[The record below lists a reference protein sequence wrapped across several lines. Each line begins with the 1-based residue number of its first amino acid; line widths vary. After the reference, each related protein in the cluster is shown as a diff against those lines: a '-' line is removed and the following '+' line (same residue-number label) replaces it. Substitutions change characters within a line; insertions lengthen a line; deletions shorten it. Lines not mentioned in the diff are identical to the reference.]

1 LQQIRAYNVRHN
13 YELKEFLEDYRRLL
27 QRAVD
32 EIWNNIVWIEK
43 KNFYR
48 VKGNKNYYVTRI
60 IPIVPKSNEFK
71 NHYLRNLLL
80 KDWRYSKHYVD
91 SSIKQAYSIVKSWSG
106 FTLTGEE
113 ADEGFNELER
123 SPRLMNPKSYESQKT
138 T

>member
-1 LQQIRAYNVRHN
+1 LQQIRAYNVKHN
-13 YELKEFLEDYRRLL
+13 YNVSSFLEDYRRLL

-32 EIWNNIVWIEK
+32 EIWNNIVWIKK

-48 VKGNKNYYVTRI
+48 VKENKNYYVTRI
-60 IPIVPKSNEFK
+60 IPIVTKSNEFK
-71 NHYLRNLLL
+71 NHYLRNLLM

-91 SSIKQAYSIVKSWSG
+91 SAIKQAYSIVKSWSR

-113 ADEGFNELER
+113 ADEDFNELKR
-123 SPRLMNPKSYESQKT
+123 SPRLMNLKSYVSQKT

>member
-1 LQQIRAYNVRHN
+1 MQQIRAYNIKHSYNVSN
-13 YELKEFLEDYRRLL
+13 FLEDYRRLL

-43 KNFYR
+43 KNFY
-48 VKGNKNYYVTRI
+48 VTRI
-60 IPIVPKSNEFK
+60 IPIIPKGNEFK
-71 NHYLRNLLL
+71 NHYLRNLLM

-106 FTLTGEE
+106 FTLAGEE
-113 ADEGFNELER
+113 ADEDFNELKR
-123 SPRLMNPKSYESQKT
+123 SPRLMNLKSYVSQKT